1 MGVAFALIYTRW
13 GRLLPL
19 VITHCLLDAVVFV
32 GYPFVAQAFP
42 GLFR

>member
-1 MGVAFALIYTRW
+1 MGVVFGWIYTKW

-32 GYPFVAQAFP
+32 GYPFVAAALPQ
-42 GLFR
+42 LFR